1 MRPGQELSSRIVG
14 ILDARPYSIDCH
26 DGIRNLL
33 DITPQTIIPAALEN
47 IIKYC
52 SQKPAK
58 TAFFALLR

>member
-1 MRPGQELSSRIVG
+1 
-14 ILDARPYSIDCH
+14 
-26 DGIRNLL
+26 L
-33 DITPQTIIPAALEN
+33 DINPQTIIPAALEN